1 MRLIT
6 DQLKK
11 SLPVYGSTS
20 EQSAQDIVIHAK
32 FFALG
37 SAATWLVAEFDAEDN
52 IVYGYCDLYGLGRD
66 GGAEWGSTSVAELE
80 SLRYLGI
87 PRVERDIHF
96 TPRPFADCVDEEGRI
111 KV

>member
-6 DQLKK
+6 DSIAKK
-11 SLPVYGSTS
+11 LPTIGSTS
-20 EQSAQDIVIHAK
+20 QASAEDIVIHAK

-37 SAATWLVAEFDAEDN
+37 SASTWLVAEYDSEDR
-52 IVYGYCDLYGLGRD
+52 IIFCFADLYGQGYV
-66 GGAEWGSTSVAELE
+66 GGAEWGYTSVEELE

-87 PRVERDIHF
+87 PRVERDLHF
-96 TPRPFADCVDEEGRI
+96 TPRKFVECVDEEGRI